1 MSASDSLTV
10 PGLSD
15 DEQRTL
21 NSLVGKLKSKEP
33 RNLLRQRLY
42 DNQEIARRVGD
53 TIPAEYF
60 RMGIVLGWTAKAV
73 DALARRCTLE
83 QFVWADGDLDDLGA
97 RQLWDDNNLRSEIN
111 SAKVS
116 SLIHGPAFLVNTMGD
131 DDEPES
137 LIHVRDALNAT
148 GDWNPRRR
156 RMDNL
161 LSVTGRD
168 EGGRIT
174 EFALYLDGLTIT
186 GRKTRG
192 GWEVGRQEHPWG
204 VPVEAM
210 VYKPRV
216 GRALGS
222 SRITR
227 PLIGLQKQAVRGLIR
242 LEGHMDVFS
251 YPDFWLLGALAK
263 DVKGESG
270 ANIEAMRAALGRVR
284 GIPDLPADDANARDN
299 NLDRA
304 DIKQFPAS
312 SPTPNLAQLNALA
325 KLFAREASL
334 PDSALAI
341 TDFANPTSADSYDAS
356 QYELIAEADG
366 AVEDWS
372 TAVKRAHLR
381 GLAILNDL
389 DEIPREW
396 FSIEPKWRD
405 RRYVSP
411 SAQADAGSKIV
422 PLIAAATSEVELE
435 LLGLDE
441 QQIRRVM
448 AEKRRTQ
455 SSSVLDRLR
464 GAADTEEAQAPA
476 PPAEPDDSSDS
487 SDAADLKARFD
498 ALGVAIRAGVEP
510 ADAARRL
517 NLDGIQFTG
526 ATPVSLRQ
534 PVDEASEFEAK

>member
-1 MSASDSLTV
+1 MSQFDTLTV

-21 NSLVGKLKSKEP
+21 NLLVGQLAAKTP

-42 DNQEIARRVGD
+42 DNQEVARRIGD
-53 TIPAEYF
+53 TIPGQYF
-60 RMGIVLGWTAKAV
+60 KMGIVLGWTGKAV
-73 DALARRCTLE
+73 DALGRRCTLE
-83 QFVWADGDLDDLGA
+83 QFVWADGDLDALGA
-97 RQLWDDNNLRSEIN
+97 RKVWDDNNLRSEIN

-116 SLIHGPAFLVNTMGD
+116 SLIHGPAFLVNTTGGE
-131 DDEPES
+131 DEPES

-148 GDWNPRRR
+148 GEWNPRRR

-161 LSVTGRD
+161 LSVLDRAED
-168 EGGRIT
+168 GRIS
-174 EFALYLDGLTIT
+174 EFALYLEDLTIVAK
-186 GRKTRG
+186 RDG
-192 GWEVGRQEHPWG
+192 GVWQVDHQEHAWG
-204 VPVEAM
+204 VPVEVMA
-210 VYKPRV
+210 YQPRV
-216 GRALGS
+216 GRAMGR

-227 PLIGLQKQAVRGLIR
+227 PLIGLQKQAVRALIR
-242 LEGHMDVFS
+242 LEGHMDIYS

-263 DVKGESG
+263 DVKGEG
-270 ANIEAMRAALGRVR
+270 DANVAAMAAALGRLR
-284 GIPDLPADDANARDN
+284 GIPDLPADDPNARDN

-312 SPTPNLAQLNALA
+312 APTPNLAQINALA
-325 KLFAREASL
+325 KLFAREAAL

-372 TAVKRAHLR
+372 PAVKRSHLR
-381 GLAILNDL
+381 ALAILNGETAVP
-389 DEIPREW
+389 DEW
-396 FSIEPKWRD
+396 QTIEPKWRD
-405 RRYVSP
+405 RRYTSR

-455 SSSVLDRLR
+455 GSSVLDRLR
-464 GAADTEEAQAPA
+464 AVPDANQ
-476 PPAEPDDSSDS
+476 PPA
-487 SDAADLKARFD
+487 
-498 ALGVAIRAGVEP
+498 
-510 ADAARRL
+510 
-517 NLDGIQFTG
+517 
-526 ATPVSLRQ
+526 
-534 PVDEASEFEAK
+534 

>member
-1 MSASDSLTV
+1 MRGGAGVSQFDSLIV
-10 PGLSD
+10 PGLYE

-21 NSLVGKLKSKEP
+21 NRLAGQLKAKEP

-42 DNQEIARRVGD
+42 DNQEIARRIGD
-53 TIPAEYF
+53 TIPTEYF
-60 RMGIVLGWTAKAV
+60 RMGIVLGWTSKAV
-73 DALARRCTLE
+73 DGLGRRCALDR
-83 QFVWADGDLDDLGA
+83 FVWADGDLDSLGT
-97 RQLWDDNNLRSEIN
+97 RDIWDKNNLRSEIN

-116 SLIHGPAFLVNTMGD
+116 SLIHGPAFLVNTKGD
-131 DDEPES
+131 EAAGEAKS

-156 RMDNL
+156 GMDNL
-161 LSVTGRD
+161 LSVLERD
-168 EGGRIT
+168 EGGKVT
-174 EFALYLDGLTIT
+174 EFVLYLDGVTVMAA
-186 GRKTRG
+186 KTRG
-192 GWEVGRQEHPWG
+192 GWEVDRQEHPWG

-227 PLIGLQKQAVRGLIR
+227 PLIGLQKQAVRALIR

-263 DVKGESG
+263 DVKGENG
-270 ANIEAMRAALGRVR
+270 ANAAAMSAALGRIR
-284 GIPDLPADDANARDN
+284 GIPDLPAEDPNARDN
-299 NLDRA
+299 NLDRV

-312 SPTPNLAQLNALA
+312 APTPNLAQLNTLA
-325 KLFAREASL
+325 KLFARESSL

-372 TAVKRAHLR
+372 PAVKRSLLR
-381 GLAILNDL
+381 ALAIQNDESEVP
-389 DEIPREW
+389 DEW
-396 FSIEPKWRD
+396 QTIEPRWRD
-405 RRYVSP
+405 RRHTSK

-448 AEKRRTQ
+448 ADKRRQGGSAALRAITQ
-455 SSSVLDRLR
+455 
-464 GAADTEEAQAPA
+464 AAEQGRPA
-476 PPAEPDDSSDS
+476 
-487 SDAADLKARFD
+487 
-498 ALGVAIRAGVEP
+498 VT
-510 ADAARRL
+510 
-517 NLDGIQFTG
+517 LDG
-526 ATPVSLRQ
+526 PV
-534 PVDEASEFEAK
+534 ASG

>member
-1 MSASDSLTV
+1 
-10 PGLSD
+10 
-15 DEQRTL
+15 
-21 NSLVGKLKSKEP
+21 
-33 RNLLRQRLY
+33 
-42 DNQEIARRVGD
+42 
-53 TIPAEYF
+53 
-60 RMGIVLGWTAKAV
+60 MGIVLGWTSKAV
-73 DALARRCTLE
+73 DGLGRRCTLE
-83 QFVWADGDLDDLGA
+83 RFVWGDGDLDSLGS
-97 RQLWDDNNLRSEIN
+97 RQVWDENNLRSEIN

-116 SLIHGPAFLVNTMGD
+116 SLIHGPAFLVNTEGD
-131 DDEPES
+131 QGEGEPKS

-161 LSVTGRD
+161 LSVLDRD
-168 EGGRIT
+168 EGGKIT
-174 EFALYLDGLTIT
+174 EFALYLDGLTVT
-186 GRKTRG
+186 ANKKRG
-192 GWEVGRQEHPWG
+192 GWEVDRQEHPWG
-204 VPVEAM
+204 VPVEVM

-216 GRALGS
+216 GRAMGA

-227 PLIGLQKQAVRGLIR
+227 PLVGLQKQAVRALIR
-242 LEGHMDVFS
+242 LEGHMDIFS
-251 YPDFWLLGALAK
+251 FPDWWLLGALGK
-263 DVKGESG
+263 DIKGENG
-270 ANIEAMRAALGRVR
+270 ANIAAMSAALGRIR
-284 GIPDLPADDANARDN
+284 GIPDLPADDPNARDN

-312 SPTPNLAQLNALA
+312 APTPNLAQLNTLA

-341 TDFANPTSADSYDAS
+341 TDFSNPTSADSYDAS

-372 TAVKRAHLR
+372 PAVKRSHLR

-389 DEIPREW
+389 EEIPAEW
-396 FSIEPKWRD
+396 LTIEPKWRD

-422 PLIAAATSEVELE
+422 PLIAQAQSEVELE

-455 SSSVLDRLR
+455 GSSVLDRLR
-464 GAADTEEAQAPA
+464 AAGGASDAQA
-476 PPAEPDDSSDS
+476 
-487 SDAADLKARFD
+487 
-498 ALGVAIRAGVEP
+498 
-510 ADAARRL
+510 
-517 NLDGIQFTG
+517 
-526 ATPVSLRQ
+526 
-534 PVDEASEFEAK
+534 